1 MQTSV
6 YVSRSGNIGAV
17 PILGD
22 TAGLVAYEPCVCFF
36 SVAVGKKK
44 NTTGAAYEIIG
55 IGLQF
60 QGHSVRCGG
69 EVMMVG
75 L

>member
-6 YVSRSGNIGAV
+6 CGNIGAV

-36 SVAVGKKK
+36 SVAVGKK
-44 NTTGAAYEIIG
+44 NPTGAAYEIIG

-60 QGHSVRCGG
+60 QGDSVRRGG

-75 L
+75 M